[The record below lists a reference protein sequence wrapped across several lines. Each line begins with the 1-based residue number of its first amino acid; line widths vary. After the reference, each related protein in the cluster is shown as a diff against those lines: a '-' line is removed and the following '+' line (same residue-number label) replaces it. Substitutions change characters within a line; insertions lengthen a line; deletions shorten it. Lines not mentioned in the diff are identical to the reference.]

1 MFTYYVKQKIA
12 GRDVSDDPAVW
23 VTEGIDR
30 SGAIGVIGE
39 ITNTIEKISGNS
51 LGLRPLL
58 GIDAPASKQVS
69 RTVSESL
76 LGPTFG
82 SLLSTT
88 VAATNAITSEGEMTE
103 ADIRTLRR
111 LIPLQNLFYIRH
123 GLDEVQKASNDL

>member
-1 MFTYYVKQKIA
+1 M
-12 GRDVSDDPAVW
+12 
-23 VTEGIDR
+23 

-88 VAATNAITSEGEMTE
+88 VAATNAITSEDEMTE

-111 LIPLQNLFYIRH
+111 LLPLQNLFYLR
-123 GLDEVQKASNDL
+123 GQFDKAQEAISD